1 MIKDFN
7 LSINLLNLPN
17 PGSDN
22 VSFFIFIKT
31 SFMRI
36 LYAAIVL
43 GICAI
48 IAFWVAGSAFKYKSK
63 STETIVVTGLAEKD
77 FVSDLIVWN
86 GSYSRKA
93 MDLKSA
99 YAAVKV
105 DESAIRQY
113 LKGKGIGDNEMVFSS
128 VVINKEFDTRSDENG
143 RQLGQEFSGYNLTQ
157 TVKVESKNVD
167 KIDKI
172 AREVTE
178 LIESGIE
185 FNSQPP
191 LFYNTKLADVKMDL
205 LARASADAKLRAEAI
220 AKNSGSSLGK
230 LRKASMGVFQI
241 TGKNSNEDYSYGG
254 SFNTSSRNKT
264 GSITIKME
272 FAAE

>member
-1 MIKDFN
+1 
-7 LSINLLNLPN
+7 
-17 PGSDN
+17 
-22 VSFFIFIKT
+22 
-31 SFMRI
+31 MRI
-36 LYAAIVL
+36 IYAAVIL
-43 GICAI
+43 GVCAI

-93 MDLKSA
+93 MDIKSA
-99 YAAVKV
+99 YAAVKQ
-105 DESAIRQY
+105 DENTIRQY
-113 LKGKGIGDNEMVFSS
+113 LKGKGIADNEMVFSS
-128 VVINKEFDTRSDENG
+128 VVINKEFDTKTDENG
-143 RQLGQEFSGYNLTQ
+143 KQTGQVFTGYNLTQ
-157 TVKVESKNVD
+157 TVKVESSNVD

-172 AREVTE
+172 SREVTE

-185 FNSQPP
+185 FNSKAP
-191 LFYNTKLADVKMDL
+191 LYYNTKLSEVKMDL
-205 LARASADAKLRAEAI
+205 LARASADAKQRAETI

-254 SFNTSSRNKT
+254 AFNTSSRNKT

>member
-1 MIKDFN
+1 M
-7 LSINLLNLPN
+7 
-17 PGSDN
+17 
-22 VSFFIFIKT
+22 FIFIKT
-31 SFMRI
+31 SVMRI
-36 LYAAIVL
+36 LYAAIAIGL
-43 GICAI
+43 SLI
-48 IAFWVAGSAFKYKSK
+48 IAFWIAGGAFKYKSK

-99 YAAVKV
+99 YAAVKQ
-105 DESAIRQY
+105 DEAAIRQY
-113 LKGKGIGDNEMVFSS
+113 LKGKGIAENEMVFSS
-128 VVINKEFDTRSDENG
+128 VVINKEFDSKTDENG
-143 RQLGQEFSGYNLTQ
+143 RQLEQTFSGYNLIQ
-157 TVKVESKNVD
+157 TVKVESANVD

-172 AREVTE
+172 SREVTE

-191 LFYNTKLADVKMDL
+191 LYYNTKLADVKMDL

>member
-1 MIKDFN
+1 
-7 LSINLLNLPN
+7 
-17 PGSDN
+17 
-22 VSFFIFIKT
+22 
-31 SFMRI
+31 MRI

-43 GICAI
+43 GLAAI
-48 IAFWVAGSAFKYKSK
+48 IAFWIAGNAFKYKSK
-63 STETIVVTGLAEKD
+63 STETIIVTGLAEKD
-77 FVSDLIVWN
+77 FGSDLIVWN

-99 YAAVKV
+99 YAAVKQ
-105 DESAIRQY
+105 DEAAIRQY
-113 LKGKGIGDNEMVFSS
+113 LKGKGITDAEMVFSS
-128 VVINKEFDTRSDENG
+128 VVINKEFNYRTDENG
-143 RQLGQEFSGYNLTQ
+143 RSMGQDFSGYNLTQ
-157 TVKVESKNVD
+157 TVKVQSNDID

-178 LIESGIE
+178 LIQSGIE
-185 FNSQPP
+185 FNSQAP
-191 LFYNTKLADVKMDL
+191 LFYNTKLSEVKMDL
-205 LARASADAKLRAEAI
+205 LAKASADAKLRAETI

-254 SFNTSSRNKT
+254 AFNTSSRNKT